1 MGVEV
6 SPLAASWDWVFLSS
20 RAHRLGHSR
29 ALLFKSPMALAAT
42 GNGGDVY
49 GVRYLGLV
57 ADAPTTN
64 VSGLYGSLSRCARLV
79 DIHPPFA

>member
-6 SPLAASWDWVFLSS
+6 SSLAASWDWFFLSS

-42 GNGGDVY
+42 GNGVDVY
-49 GVRYLGLV
+49 DVRYLGLV
-57 ADAPTTN
+57 ADAPTAN
-64 VSGLYGSLSRCARLV
+64 ASGLYGSVSRRAGLV